1 MLTLIHP
8 PFQFEEYNVRVF
20 GRETDDDAPWFVARE
35 AAEILGIVNSRN
47 VVAGLDADEKCSH
60 VVKTAGGH
68 QTVTL
73 IRESGLYKMVFRSRK
88 PNAQRFQN
96 WVCRT
101 VLPEIRK
108 RGRAQLERVQRTLDH
123 YVNAYSQ
130 LSVYMEN
137 LRQRENSQVVYIA
150 TNPAYALRHI
160 YKVGSCMSEGH
171 LKKRLSTYNSG
182 RAPGDEL
189 YFTALFF
196 CHNAVHLEARIK
208 EMLRDFRCQQEKEMY
223 ALQYS
228 TLVSFLQLLT
238 LHYNREVDEFNR
250 ILKELVSTPTVA
262 LPTLP
267 TALSAPAAPPVPAS
281 PPAAFDTWT
290 EAAQEEWV
298 TARLVDFAPAD
309 QVVRRKAFE
318 AHVRAHHP
326 TVQLGKWSLWR
337 TLKRVVAAR
346 PQWTLHFE
354 R

>member
-1 MLTLIHP
+1 MLMEVDP
-8 PFQFEEYNVRVF
+8 PFQFEEYRVRVF
-20 GRETDDDAPWFVARE
+20 GAEDASPWFVARE
-35 AAEILGIVNSRN
+35 AADILGIVNSRN
-47 VVAGLDADEKCSH
+47 VVATLDADEKCSYG
-60 VVKTAGGH
+60 VKTPGGR

-73 IRESGLYKMVFRSRK
+73 IRESGLYKMIFRSRK
-88 PNAQRFQN
+88 PTALRFQN
-96 WVCRT
+96 WVCRV

-108 RGRAQLERVQRTLDH
+108 RGMGMYEAQLAQVQRTLDH
-123 YVNAYSQ
+123 YVSAYSQ

-150 TNPAYALRHI
+150 TNPAYALRNI

-238 LHYNREVDEFNR
+238 QHYNREVDEFNR
-250 ILKELVSTPTVA
+250 ILKELVSTP
-262 LPTLP
+262 
-267 TALSAPAAPPVPAS
+267 PAAPPSTPEPTTP
-281 PPAAFDTWT
+281 PPAPQLVAFDAWT
-290 EAAQEEWV
+290 DAVQEEWIA
-298 TARLVDFAPAD
+298 ARLEEFAPAD
-309 QVVRRKAFE
+309 HVVRRKAFE
-318 AHVRAHHP
+318 AHVHALHP
-326 TVQLGKWSLWR
+326 TIQVGKWSLWR
-337 TLKRVVAAR
+337 ALKRVAATT
-346 PQWTLHFE
+346 PQWILHFE